1 MVDAGIIISEETLA
15 AFNNVKMSKKAKWI
29 IFKIQDQKEVIT
41 YKLFPKIISTLKIVN
56 YK

>member
-41 YKLFPKIISTLKIVN
+41 YKLFPKIISTLKIEN